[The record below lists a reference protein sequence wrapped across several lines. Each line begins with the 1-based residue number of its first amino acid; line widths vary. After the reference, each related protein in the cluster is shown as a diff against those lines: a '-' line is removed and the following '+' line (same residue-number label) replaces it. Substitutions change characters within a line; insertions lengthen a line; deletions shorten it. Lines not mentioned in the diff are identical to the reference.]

1 MKSLCLVVL
10 SVVPA
15 CVEPRVPAGSLRAQP
30 AEAHAVAA
38 LEPSQGRVERNA
50 PGPPFSTPSS
60 AAPAPSLPEPSHGS
74 TSPLDVSWVPGQ
86 VSDTRAVLRA
96 RVEQRARLAI
106 PLTLRV
112 TMPPGVRM
120 VRGAATIPL
129 PPGTQ
134 QAISEYEFEFV
145 YSGMP
150 SDDIML
156 AVDGDTE
163 AMGVHGRAA
172 FRFGRPEPEGPRPQ
186 PSGPPLV
193 IGGRNFGSPV
203 NAAP

>member
-1 MKSLCLVVL
+1 MKFPWIAFL
-10 SVVPA
+10 SIVPA
-15 CVEPRVPAGSLRAQP
+15 CVEPRMPARSLPAQP
-30 AEAHAVAA
+30 AVSQAVAA
-38 LEPSQGRVERNA
+38 R
-50 PGPPFSTPSS
+50 
-60 AAPAPSLPEPSHGS
+60 EPSHGS
-74 TSPLDVSWVPGQ
+74 SPPLEVSWVTGQ

-96 RVEQRARLAI
+96 RVEQSAGLAI
-106 PLTLRV
+106 PLMLSV
-112 TMPPGVRM
+112 TVPSGVRM
-120 VRGAATIPL
+120 VRGDASVSL

-134 QAISEYEFEFV
+134 QAITEYEYEFV
-145 YSGMP
+145 YVGTPSG
-150 SDDIML
+150 DIVL

-172 FRFGRPEPEGPRPQ
+172 YRFGRPEPEGFRPQ